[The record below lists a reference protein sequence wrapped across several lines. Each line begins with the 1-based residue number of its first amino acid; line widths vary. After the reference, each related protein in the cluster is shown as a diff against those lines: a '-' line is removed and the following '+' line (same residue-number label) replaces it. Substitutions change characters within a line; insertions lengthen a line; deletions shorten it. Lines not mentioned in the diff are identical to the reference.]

1 MYYPLPRGVVR
12 WISLQK
18 SEYRERERER
28 ERDKEGGK
36 RARKVRGKIIDG
48 KHRCLC
54 LKTDSGSRSN

>member
-18 SEYRERERER
+18 SEYRGRGRERER
-28 ERDKEGGK
+28 GGDGEK
-36 RARKVRGKIIDG
+36 RGRKVRGKIIDG
-48 KHRCLC
+48 ERRRLC